1 MSHGSWDRFPCDP
14 KLTEWMDGC
23 TQGSGM
29 DTGLD
34 QNAQIPLNVIER
46 MYRIHT
52 VKRKKPKIDC
62 NS

>member
-1 MSHGSWDRFPCDP
+1 
-14 KLTEWMDGC
+14 
-23 TQGSGM
+23 M

-46 MYRIHT
+46 MYRIQHSL

>member
-1 MSHGSWDRFPCDP
+1 
-14 KLTEWMDGC
+14 
-23 TQGSGM
+23 M

-52 VKRKKPKIDC
+52 ALLKEKSPRWTVIPENYEKHKPVSKP
-62 NS
+62 SGVFLLAHY